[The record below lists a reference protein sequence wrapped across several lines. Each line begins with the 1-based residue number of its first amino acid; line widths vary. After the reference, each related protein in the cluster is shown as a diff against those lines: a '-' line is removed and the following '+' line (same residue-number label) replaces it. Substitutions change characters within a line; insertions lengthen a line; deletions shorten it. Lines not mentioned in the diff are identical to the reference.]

1 MHKVCICQ
9 QTLGLLKSKICI
21 FLFFRNHYSEKNLY
35 DKLSLI
41 SIKDKIII
49 LSRIKVYIQVF
60 SKRSRGSPR
69 EKKGKE
75 ISLF

>member
-1 MHKVCICQ
+1 MS
-9 QTLGLLKSKICI
+9 TNARFLKIQNLY
-21 FLFFRNHYSEKNLY
+21 FFTFRNHYSEKNLY